1 MKLEIEVPKQVTA
14 NKEIAAA
21 VKQGISAVGAVM
33 LVASILTASGTMFIA
48 FIGFSEIL
56 AFLPMVNLDY
66 TGNLKVF
73 F

>member
-1 MKLEIEVPKQVTA
+1 MSE
-14 NKEIAAA
+14 NKELAAA
-21 VKQGISAVGAVM
+21 MKQGTSAVGAVM
-33 LVASILTASGTMFIA
+33 LVASILTASGTMFIS

-56 AFLPMVNLDY
+56 AFLPMINLDY